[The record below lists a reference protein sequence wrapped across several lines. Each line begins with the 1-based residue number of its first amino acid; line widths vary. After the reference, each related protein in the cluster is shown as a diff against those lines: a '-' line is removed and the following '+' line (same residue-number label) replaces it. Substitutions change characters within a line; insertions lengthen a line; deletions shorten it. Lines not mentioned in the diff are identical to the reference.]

1 MLRRTLLL
9 AAMALILAVL
19 PITTAGADN
28 GYPGI
33 MPDTVEHV
41 VLPGTSFDIAK
52 TVNTPEIPPMV
63 EVCLLEDETGSF
75 ADDIGNLQTP
85 PTASDIY
92 DSVVAAS
99 PGAKFAVAGFRDYP
113 DGVHGGT
120 GDWVYRLLSSM
131 SPAKANWLNGI
142 AALTAGGGM
151 DTPEAQYDA
160 IVAALQ
166 GGFDY
171 DPCGFD
177 PDPMVTKVLVVTTDA
192 PFHLPGPGKP
202 HINTQ
207 ATTIAALNATNVTV
221 VGLKAPG
228 AGGELDALAA
238 ATGGNVQPLSS
249 SGADIADAIL
259 AGLGNLPANVAM
271 TTNCTAPITVTFDP
285 AVQTVISGTAA
296 LFTETISIAD
306 DAAPGV
312 YHCLDW
318 ALINNEPMTDPVTGD
333 IIFEEKWITVALPF
347 CEEGVN
353 PDGNTPQAPG
363 KGQNEDGFYL
373 IGAYPIDALLDVFLL
388 DDGSSVV
395 FGPFPTP
402 TNIKYT
408 EANGAKPSIKPGP
421 GAVDYRIKGQ
431 GDAFVQFTD
440 DFGNPASAACLVPPA
455 PK

>member
-1 MLRRTLLL
+1 MT
-9 AAMALILAVL
+9 LILAVL

-28 GYPGI
+28 GAPGLW
-33 MPDTVEHV
+33 PDSVEHV

-52 TVNTPEIPPMV
+52 TVYTPEIPPMV

-75 ADDIGNLQTP
+75 ADDIGNLQTA

-92 DSVVAAS
+92 DSVVALS
-99 PGAKFAVAGFRDYP
+99 PGARFAVAGFRDYP
-113 DGVHGGT
+113 DGVHGAA
-120 GDWVYRLLSSM
+120 GDWVYRLLSAM

-151 DTPEAQYDA
+151 DIPEAQYDA

-166 GGFDY
+166 GGFNH

-192 PFHLPGPGKP
+192 PFHLPGAGKP
-202 HINTQ
+202 HVNTH
-207 ATTIAALNATNVTV
+207 ASTVAALNAAGVTV

-249 SGADIADAIL
+249 SGADISAAIL
-259 AGLGNLPANVAM
+259 AGLGNLPVDVAM
-271 TTNCTAPITVTFDP
+271 ITNCSAPISVAFDP
-285 AVQTVISGTAA
+285 AVQTIVSGDAVT
-296 LFTETISIAD
+296 FTEVISIAD
-306 DAAPGV
+306 DAAPGI
-312 YHCLDW
+312 YHCQDW
-318 ALINNEPMTDPVTGD
+318 ALLGGEPMIDPITGD
-333 IIFEEKWITVALPF
+333 IIYEEKWITVALPF

-353 PDGNTPQAPG
+353 PAGKTPQAPG

-373 IGAYPIDALLDVFLL
+373 IGAYPIDAMLDVFLL
-388 DDGSSVV
+388 DDGSGVL
-395 FGPFPTP
+395 FGPFPTA
-402 TNIKYT
+402 TNIKYM
-408 EANGAKPSIKPGP
+408 EANGAVPSIKPGP
-421 GAVDYRIKGQ
+421 GAVDFRINGQ
-431 GDAFVQFTD
+431 GDAFVLFTD
-440 DFGNPASAACLVPPA
+440 DFGNTANAACLVPPP